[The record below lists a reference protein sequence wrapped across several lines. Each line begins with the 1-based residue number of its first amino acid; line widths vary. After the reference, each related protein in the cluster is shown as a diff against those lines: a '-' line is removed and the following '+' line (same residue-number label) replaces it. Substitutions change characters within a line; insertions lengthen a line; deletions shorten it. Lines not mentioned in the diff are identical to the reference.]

1 MLRTLLLAFA
11 LLAAFPLRAQDDAQ
25 RATQRALIERE
36 QQSEFFSLQL
46 QQSQR
51 RLDAGGVNGPAL
63 DALQLEQR
71 QQRALLDQQQLRQIT
86 GSPAYDRARN
96 ERDRAALQLRFSSQ
110 TPAWGPVLE
119 PRHWTP
125 TLDE

>member
-1 MLRTLLLAFA
+1 MLRAILLAVA
-11 LLAAFPLRAQDDAQ
+11 LVAAFPLRAQDDAE

-36 QQSEFFSLQL
+36 QQSELFSLQL

-51 RLDAGGVNGPAL
+51 RLDAGRVNGPAL
-63 DALQLEQR
+63 HALQLEQR
-71 QQRALLDQQQLRQIT
+71 QQRDLLDQQALQQPT

-96 ERDRAALQLRFSSQ
+96 ERERAAQQLRFSAQ
-110 TPAWGPVLE
+110 TPAWGPALQ

-125 TLDE
+125 TLE